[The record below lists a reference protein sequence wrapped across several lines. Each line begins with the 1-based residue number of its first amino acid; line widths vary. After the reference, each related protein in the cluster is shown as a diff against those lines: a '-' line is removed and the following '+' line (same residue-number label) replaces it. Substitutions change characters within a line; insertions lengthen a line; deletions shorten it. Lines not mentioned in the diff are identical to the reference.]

1 MNQKEVWQ
9 PDFHQIN
16 PDFPSIYFHGT
27 RDEVMRLIG
36 RRSPQAREIE
46 SRIQMLERRTLWR
59 AEIGER
65 VVEIKE
71 RFGVLTAER
80 FIENSEGL
88 FEDPR
93 FDFETYSN
101 LFIRAHTMF
110 GKKAGDYFAL
120 SYPQIVTTDKDP
132 SRFFEYVG
140 AAVAS
145 DGRLFASYYA
155 YYLPEFWGAGGN
167 PVNLRI
173 NASKVRQSGGIK
185 LARSFMI
192 NAQ

>member
-71 RFGVLTAER
+71 RFGVLR
-80 FIENSEGL
+80 LRDLLKILRVFL
-88 FEDPR
+88 K
-93 FDFETYSN
+93 
-101 LFIRAHTMF
+101 IRV
-110 GKKAGDYFAL
+110 
-120 SYPQIVTTDKDP
+120 SI
-132 SRFFEYVG
+132 
-140 AAVAS
+140 
-145 DGRLFASYYA
+145 
-155 YYLPEFWGAGGN
+155 
-167 PVNLRI
+167 
-173 NASKVRQSGGIK
+173 SKLI
-185 LARSFMI
+185 
-192 NAQ
+192 